1 MSEIWNQLKCL
12 ITNQDLNTIKHFP
25 QPTTTT
31 TQQIDCLSILNY
43 PFIPTLLLNYWNR
56 KTYLE
61 KKSLLLQIS
70 LILSIS
76 LYILT
81 PSLPFYKQKPM
92 FSKRPDKHTTGFIN
106 LRNDCFANSSLQAYS
121 SVPSLTD
128 YLNKFIASYRQLV
141 EFVKLNN
148 IDIQEL
154 INLRLEL
161 NKNLQNS
168 KFKRSNSTFE
178 VPLHMAMASM
188 VKNYKKQK

>member
-1 MSEIWNQLKCL
+1 
-12 ITNQDLNTIKHFP
+12 
-25 QPTTTT
+25 
-31 TQQIDCLSILNY
+31 
-43 PFIPTLLLNYWNR
+43 
-56 KTYLE
+56 
-61 KKSLLLQIS
+61 
-70 LILSIS
+70 
-76 LYILT
+76 
-81 PSLPFYKQKPM
+81 M

-128 YLNKFIASYRQLV
+128 YLNKFIASYSQLV

>member
-43 PFIPTLLLNYWNR
+43 PFIPTSLLNYWNR

-81 PSLPFYKQKPM
+81 PSLPFYKQNP
-92 FSKRPDKHTTGFIN
+92 
-106 LRNDCFANSSLQAYS
+106 CFPNVQTNI
-121 SVPSLTD
+121 P
-128 YLNKFIASYRQLV
+128 LV
-141 EFVKLNN
+141 LSIYEMTVSPIPRCRHIHLC
-148 IDIQEL
+148 
-154 INLRLEL
+154 
-161 NKNLQNS
+161 
-168 KFKRSNSTFE
+168 
-178 VPLHMAMASM
+178 LH
-188 VKNYKKQK
+188 

>member
-25 QPTTTT
+25 QPPTT

-43 PFIPTLLLNYWNR
+43 PFIPTSLLNYWNR

-81 PSLPFYKQKPM
+81 LHYHLTNKTHVFQTSRQTYHWFYQFTK
-92 FSKRPDKHTTGFIN
+92 
-106 LRNDCFANSSLQAYS
+106 
-121 SVPSLTD
+121 
-128 YLNKFIASYRQLV
+128 
-141 EFVKLNN
+141 
-148 IDIQEL
+148 
-154 INLRLEL
+154 
-161 NKNLQNS
+161 
-168 KFKRSNSTFE
+168 
-178 VPLHMAMASM
+178 
-188 VKNYKKQK
+188 